1 MILIV
6 GGRGNIVL
14 HPENAYYS
22 WVMTERL
29 KILLVEDNYEHL
41 RLTKYILKKNE
52 VEGDLFVVLDGQ
64 VEMDFLCRR
73 AKYSNVGKN
82 PRPSL
87 VLLDLNIP
95 RVNGKELLRIIKGD
109 GALKD
114 IPVVVVSSSD
124 RPEDVAFA
132 EQHGATAYIS
142 KASGFEA
149 LKAALSDLSQ
159 YTTGRR
165 TPR

>member
-1 MILIV
+1 MK
-6 GGRGNIVL
+6 
-14 HPENAYYS
+14 
-22 WVMTERL
+22 ERL
-29 KILLVEDNYEHL
+29 NILLVEDNFEHL
-41 RLTKYILKKNE
+41 RLTKYILKQNG
-52 VEGDLFVVLDGQ
+52 VDGDLFVVRDG
-64 VEMDFLCRR
+64 EEAMDFLYRR
-73 AKYSNVGKN
+73 NKYANVEKN

-95 RVNGKELLRIIKGD
+95 RVNWKELLRIIKAD
-109 GALKD
+109 GTLKD

-149 LKAALSDLSQ
+149 LKAALSNLHKFTAD
-159 YTTGRR
+159 GK
-165 TPR
+165 TPH

>member
-1 MILIV
+1 MKD
-6 GGRGNIVL
+6 
-14 HPENAYYS
+14 
-22 WVMTERL
+22 RL
-29 KILLVEDNYEHL
+29 NILLVEDNFEHL
-41 RLTKYILKKNE
+41 RLTKYILKQNG
-52 VEGDLFVVLDGQ
+52 VEGDLFVVRDGQ
-64 VEMDFLCRR
+64 EAMDYLYRRNKYANVE
-73 AKYSNVGKN
+73 KN

-95 RVNGKELLRIIKGD
+95 RVNGKELLRIIKAD

-132 EQHGATAYIS
+132 EQNGATAYIS

-149 LKAALSDLSQ
+149 LKAALSNLRKFTSN
-159 YTTGRR
+159 GAAHS
-165 TPR
+165 

>member
-1 MILIV
+1 
-6 GGRGNIVL
+6 
-14 HPENAYYS
+14 
-22 WVMTERL
+22 MTDRL
-29 KILLVEDNYEHL
+29 KILLVEDNFEHL
-41 RLTKYILKKNE
+41 RLTKYILKQNG
-52 VEGDLFVVLDGQ
+52 VEGDLFVVRDG
-64 VEMDFLCRR
+64 EEAMDFLYRR
-73 AKYSNVGKN
+73 NKYSNAEKN

-95 RVNGKELLRIIKGD
+95 RVNGKELLRIIKAD
-109 GALKD
+109 GTLKD

-149 LKAALSDLSQ
+149 LKAALSNLQKFTSD
-159 YTTGRR
+159 GKP
-165 TPR
+165 PR